1 MRRKHAKSIK
11 SKFNDLMSTH
21 PPLNEAY
28 SDVCVFSLQS
38 SICYIDLPNPP
49 AELKKLKHKKC
60 LVQSPQLL
68 HGCQVPTMLQHVQFA
83 CGIGISS

>member
-28 SDVCVFSLQS
+28 SDVCVFRL
-38 SICYIDLPNPP
+38 
-49 AELKKLKHKKC
+49 E
-60 LVQSPQLL
+60 
-68 HGCQVPTMLQHVQFA
+68 PTMHQIFMLILDNVQPMTLFH
-83 CGIGISS
+83 